1 MIHNESYVSRE
12 VTVVKQLTIRGFSK
26 ELARRIRNLAQRE
39 GISLNRAALRLMRR
53 GAGLEDSPERQ
64 NVVGS
69 TLDDLIGTWSD
80 EEASEFMESVEDFG
94 QIDESMWK

>member
-1 MIHNESYVSRE
+1 M
-12 VTVVKQLTIRGFSK
+12 KQLTIRGFSK
-26 ELARRIRNLAQRE
+26 ELAKRIRELALRE

-53 GAGLEDSPERQ
+53 GAGLEDSTMRQ

-69 TLDDLIGTWSD
+69 SLDDLIGTWSD